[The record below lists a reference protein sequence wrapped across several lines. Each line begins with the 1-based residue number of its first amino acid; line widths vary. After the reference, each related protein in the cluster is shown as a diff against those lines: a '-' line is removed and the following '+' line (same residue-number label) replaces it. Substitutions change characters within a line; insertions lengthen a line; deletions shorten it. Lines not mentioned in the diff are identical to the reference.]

1 MTWAL
6 TKRSMEARRM
16 EASNPDWAVKKA
28 KPREDFLE
36 VLTDDQEPKGKTLA
50 RQEVAW
56 GSSQ

>member
-1 MTWAL
+1 
-6 TKRSMEARRM
+6 MEARRM

-36 VLTDDQEPKGKTLA
+36 VLTDDQELKGKTLA